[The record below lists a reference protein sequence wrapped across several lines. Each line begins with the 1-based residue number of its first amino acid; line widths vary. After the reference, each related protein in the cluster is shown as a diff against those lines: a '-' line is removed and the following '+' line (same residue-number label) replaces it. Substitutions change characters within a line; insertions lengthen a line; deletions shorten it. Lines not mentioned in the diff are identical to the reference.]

1 MTDNIKDLS
10 LADVIFLST
19 SSRLICLKMNLV
31 PLSNARKRI
40 SLLSTV
46 NNLSTM
52 RENCGYRHSPSQQK
66 PLGTLLRGK
75 KIIQGQVL
83 PFQIKIP
90 SDFRVFSDQDCKP
103 DIANRD
109 NINTCVQLG
118 SEHIISIATNWRCK
132 PRQDWDKCFLI
143 KNLNKNPQEK
153 QANKNK
159 IK

>member
-1 MTDNIKDLS
+1 MMDHIKDLS

-31 PLSNARKRI
+31 PLSSARKRI

-52 RENCGYRHSPSQQK
+52 GENCGYRHSPSQQM
-66 PLGTLLRGK
+66 PLGTLLRGE

-103 DIANRD
+103 DIASRD
-109 NINTCVQLG
+109 TISMCVHLC
-118 SEHIISIATNWRCK
+118 SAAYWEHTISIATSWTC
-132 PRQDWDKCFLI
+132 
-143 KNLNKNPQEK
+143 NPS
-153 QANKNK
+153 N
-159 IK
+159 IILR

>member
-1 MTDNIKDLS
+1 MNNPETTFEEYRPLRPLYFQSNTIDNIKDLS

-31 PLSNARKRI
+31 PLSSARKRI

-52 RENCGYRHSPSQQK
+52 GENCGYRHSPSQQT
-66 PLGTLLRGK
+66 PLGTLLRGE

-90 SDFRVFSDQDCKP
+90 SDFRVFK
-103 DIANRD
+103 A
-109 NINTCVQLG
+109 
-118 SEHIISIATNWRCK
+118 
-132 PRQDWDKCFLI
+132 
-143 KNLNKNPQEK
+143 
-153 QANKNK
+153 
-159 IK
+159 

>member
-1 MTDNIKDLS
+1 MIDNIKDLS

-52 RENCGYRHSPSQQK
+52 RENCGYRHSPSQQT

-90 SDFRVFSDQDCKP
+90 SDFRVFSDQDC
-103 DIANRD
+103 RH
-109 NINTCVQLG
+109 
-118 SEHIISIATNWRCK
+118 S
-132 PRQDWDKCFLI
+132 
-143 KNLNKNPQEK
+143 K
-153 QANKNK
+153 QR
-159 IK
+159 